1 VRQGVAHDLRE
12 VRVHDVGAFLAVAA
26 LLVVTPG
33 VDMALVS
40 KNALLHGRR
49 AALSTA
55 LGINAGIVVWT
66 AAAALG
72 VAALIRA
79 SATAFTVLKLAGAA
93 YLVYLGLQA
102 IWLSRRRRRR
112 HDGDHDPGSE
122 RLDPPSG
129 FRQGLVSNLA
139 NPKIAVFFTSFIPQ
153 FVSPGESV
161 VLSSLALGAMFNLL
175 GVVWLVAFALF
186 VSRAGELLR
195 RPRVKAAL
203 DRLTGCV
210 LVGFGV
216 RLATEH
222 R

>member
-1 VRQGVAHDLRE
+1 M
-12 VRVHDVGAFLAVAA
+12 HDVPAFLAVAA

-33 VDMALVS
+33 VDMALVT

-49 AALSTA
+49 TALLTA
-55 LGINAGIVVWT
+55 LGINAGIIVWT

-72 VAALIRA
+72 VAALVRA
-79 SATAFTVLKLAGAA
+79 SGAAFTVLKLAGAA

-102 IWLSRRRRRR
+102 IWLSRRGSQS
-112 HDGDHDPGSE
+112 HHGTPGQGPQPVE
-122 RLDPPSG
+122 RPSG
-129 FRQGLVSNLA
+129 FRQGLLSNLL

-161 VLSSLALGAMFNLL
+161 VLSALTLGAIFNLL
-175 GVVWLVAFALF
+175 GMLWLLSFALF
-186 VSRAGELLR
+186 VSRAGDLLR
-195 RPRVKAAL
+195 RPRVKTAL

-210 LVGFGV
+210 LVGFGL
-216 RLATEH
+216 RLATEQ

>member
-1 VRQGVAHDLRE
+1 M
-12 VRVHDVGAFLAVAA
+12 HDVGAFLAVAA

-49 AALSTA
+49 VALLTA

-72 VAALIRA
+72 VAALVRA
-79 SATAFTVLKLAGAA
+79 SATAFTVLKLAGAT

-102 IWLSRRRRRR
+102 IWLSRRGSRL
-112 HDGDHDPGSE
+112 HHGDHDPGSR

-129 FRQGLVSNLA
+129 FRQGLLSNLA
-139 NPKIAVFFTSFIPQ
+139 NPKIAVFLTSFIPQ
-153 FVSPGESV
+153 FVSPGQSV
-161 VLSSLALGAMFNLL
+161 FLNSLVLGAIFNLL
-175 GVVWLVAFALF
+175 GVVWLVTFALF

-195 RPRVKAAL
+195 RPKVKTAL

-216 RLATEH
+216 RLATE
-222 R
+222 RR

>member
-1 VRQGVAHDLRE
+1 VR
-12 VRVHDVGAFLAVAA
+12 DVGVFVAVAA

-49 AALSTA
+49 VALLTA

-93 YLVYLGLQA
+93 YLVYLGLQT
-102 IWLSRRRRRR
+102 IWLSRRGHRRNGGA
-112 HDGDHDPGSE
+112 DDPGAR
-122 RLDPPSG
+122 RLGPPSG
-129 FRQGLVSNLA
+129 FRQGLLSNLA

-153 FVSPGESV
+153 FVSPGQSV
-161 VLSSLALGAMFNLL
+161 VLNSLALGAIFNLL
-175 GVVWLVAFALF
+175 GVVWLVVFALL
-186 VSRAGELLR
+186 VSRAGGLLR
-195 RPRVKAAL
+195 RPKVKAAL
-203 DRLTGCV
+203 DRLTGLV
-210 LVGFGV
+210 LVGLGV
-216 RLATEH
+216 RLATE
-222 R
+222 RP

>member
-1 VRQGVAHDLRE
+1 M
-12 VRVHDVGAFLAVAA
+12 HDVPAFLAVAA

-33 VDMALVS
+33 VDMALVT

-49 AALSTA
+49 TALLTA

-72 VAALIRA
+72 VAALVRA
-79 SATAFTVLKLAGAA
+79 SGAAFMVLKLAGAA
-93 YLVYLGLQA
+93 YLIYLGLQA
-102 IWLSRRRRRR
+102 IWLSCRGSQL
-112 HDGDHDPGSE
+112 HDGTPDQGPRPVD
-122 RLDPPSG
+122 RPSG
-129 FRQGLVSNLA
+129 FRQGLLSNLL

-161 VLSSLALGAMFNLL
+161 VLSALTLGAIFNLL
-175 GVVWLVAFALF
+175 GMLWLLSFALF
-186 VSRAGELLR
+186 VSRAGDLLR
-195 RPRVKAAL
+195 RPRARTFL

-210 LVGFGV
+210 LVGFGL
-216 RLATEH
+216 RLATEQ

>member
-1 VRQGVAHDLRE
+1 MR
-12 VRVHDVGAFLAVAA
+12 DVGAFLAVAA

-49 AALSTA
+49 VALSTA
-55 LGINAGIVVWT
+55 LGINAGIAVWT

-102 IWLSRRRRRR
+102 IWRSRRRSHQ
-112 HDGDHDPGSE
+112 HDGDLGPGA
-122 RLDPPSG
+122 RPPGPPSG
-129 FRQGLVSNLA
+129 FRQGLFSNLA

-153 FVSPGESV
+153 FVSPGRSAV
-161 VLSSLALGAMFNLL
+161 VSSLALGAIFNLL
-175 GVVWLVAFALF
+175 GVVWLVAFALL
-186 VSRAGELLR
+186 VSRAGKLLR
-195 RPRVKAAL
+195 RPKVKLAL

-216 RLATEH
+216 RLATE
-222 R
+222 RR

>member
-1 VRQGVAHDLRE
+1 MHDIA
-12 VRVHDVGAFLAVAA
+12 AFLAVAA

-33 VDMALVS
+33 ADMALVS

-49 AALSTA
+49 TALLTA
-55 LGINAGIVVWT
+55 LGINAGIIIWT

-72 VAALIRA
+72 VAALVRA

-102 IWLSRRRRRR
+102 IWLSRRKSQP
-112 HDGDHDPGSE
+112 HDGRQDPGP
-122 RLDPPSG
+122 RRIDPLSG
-129 FRQGLVSNLA
+129 FRQGLLSNLL

-161 VLSSLALGAMFNLL
+161 FLSSLTLGAIFNLM
-175 GVVWLVAFALF
+175 GVVWLLVFALF
-186 VSRAGELLR
+186 VSRAGDLLR
-195 RPRVKAAL
+195 RPRVKTAL

-216 RLATEH
+216 RLATEK